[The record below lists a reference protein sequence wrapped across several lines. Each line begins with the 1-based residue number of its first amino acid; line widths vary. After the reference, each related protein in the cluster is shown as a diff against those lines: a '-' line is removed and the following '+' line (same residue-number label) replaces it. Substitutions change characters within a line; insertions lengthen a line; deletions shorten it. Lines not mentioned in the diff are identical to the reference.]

1 MANNT
6 TTELTG
12 WKKYFKEQNIEISGK
27 RIFIDG
33 LSGMAHGL
41 FASLLIGCIIGTISN
56 YVNIPVT
63 IGGETVNFL
72 AQVKTYC
79 YAIQGSAMAVAI
91 AYAMKAPPFVM
102 YSCLAVGYAANALG
116 GGGGPL
122 AVFFVTVAAVFLG
135 KLVSK
140 RTPVDIIVTPAVTI
154 ILGVVVALIIAPP
167 IGSVATLLGQLIMK
181 ATELQ
186 PFLMGVAVATLMGII
201 LTLPISSAAI
211 CAAFGLV
218 GLAGGACVAG
228 CCAQMVGLAVCT
240 YRENRIGG
248 LLSQGL
254 GTSMLQVPNL
264 LRKPILWLPPVIAS
278 MINGPIATVVFKLQ
292 MNGAPISSG
301 MGTSG
306 LVGPIGV
313 VTGWMNP
320 SDQAVAAV
328 GGGLGVNL
336 DTAYANPA
344 FQWIGLI
351 IICFVIPAVVSLL
364 VSEFMRKKGLIEFGD
379 YKLDL

>member
-12 WKKYFKEQNIEISGK
+12 WKKYFKEQNIEFSGK

-63 IGGETVNFL
+63 INGETVNL
-72 AQVKTYC
+72 LGQVRTYA

-102 YSCLAVGYAANALG
+102 YSCLTVGFAANALG

-154 ILGVVVALIIAPP
+154 ILGVIVALIIAPP
-167 IGSVATLLGQLIMK
+167 IGKIAVLLGELIMK
-181 ATELQ
+181 ATALQ
-186 PFLMGVAVATLMGII
+186 PFMMGIVCAGLMGII
-201 LTLPISSAAI
+201 LTLPISSAAV
-211 CAAFGLV
+211 CSAFGLV

-228 CCAQMVGLAVCT
+228 CCAHMVGFAVVS

-264 LRKPILWLPPVIAS
+264 LRKPVLWIPPVVAS
-278 MINGPIATVVFKLQ
+278 LVNGPIATCLFKMQ

-313 VTGWMNP
+313 VTGWLSP
-320 SDQAVAAV
+320 SDQALAAV

-344 FQWIGLI
+344 MQWIGLI

-364 VSEFMRKKGLIEFGD
+364 VSELMRKKGWIKFGD

>member
-12 WKKYFKEQNIEISGK
+12 WKKYCKEQNIQFTGK

-63 IGGETVNFL
+63 ISGETVNLL

-79 YAIQGSAMAVAI
+79 YAIQGSAMACAI
-91 AYAMKAPPFVM
+91 AYAMAAPPFVI

-122 AVFFVTVAAVFLG
+122 AVFFVTIVAVFLG

-167 IGSVATLLGQLIMK
+167 IGSIATLLGQLIMK
-181 ATELQ
+181 ATALQ
-186 PFLMGVAVATLMGII
+186 PFLMGVVVATLMGRVR
-201 LTLPISSAAI
+201 TMPIS
-211 CAAFGLV
+211 
-218 GLAGGACVAG
+218 VATTTPIRKG
-228 CCAQMVGLAVCT
+228 C
-240 YRENRIGG
+240 
-248 LLSQGL
+248 S
-254 GTSMLQVPNL
+254 
-264 LRKPILWLPPVIAS
+264 
-278 MINGPIATVVFKLQ
+278 
-292 MNGAPISSG
+292 
-301 MGTSG
+301 
-306 LVGPIGV
+306 
-313 VTGWMNP
+313 
-320 SDQAVAAV
+320 AVA
-328 GGGLGVNL
+328 
-336 DTAYANPA
+336 
-344 FQWIGLI
+344 
-351 IICFVIPAVVSLL
+351 
-364 VSEFMRKKGLIEFGD
+364 FMIS
-379 YKLDL
+379 

>member
-1 MANNT
+1 
-6 TTELTG
+6 
-12 WKKYFKEQNIEISGK
+12 
-27 RIFIDG
+27 
-33 LSGMAHGL
+33 
-41 FASLLIGCIIGTISN
+41 
-56 YVNIPVT
+56 
-63 IGGETVNFL
+63 
-72 AQVKTYC
+72 
-79 YAIQGSAMAVAI
+79 
-91 AYAMKAPPFVM
+91 
-102 YSCLAVGYAANALG
+102 
-116 GGGGPL
+116 
-122 AVFFVTVAAVFLG
+122 
-135 KLVSK
+135 
-140 RTPVDIIVTPAVTI
+140 
-154 ILGVVVALIIAPP
+154 
-167 IGSVATLLGQLIMK
+167 
-181 ATELQ
+181 
-186 PFLMGVAVATLMGII
+186 
-201 LTLPISSAAI
+201 
-211 CAAFGLV
+211 
-218 GLAGGACVAG
+218 
-228 CCAQMVGLAVCT
+228 MVGLAVCT

-320 SDQAVAAV
+320 SDQAIAAV

-344 FQWIGLI
+344 MQWIGMIL
-351 IICFVIPAVVSLL
+351 ICFVIPAVVSLL
-364 VSEFMRKKGLIEFGD
+364 VSEFMRKKGMIEFGD

>member
-1 MANNT
+1 MDKTN

-12 WKKYFKEQNIEISGK
+12 WRKYFKEQNIEFSVQ

-33 LSGMAHGL
+33 LGGMAHGL
-41 FASLLIGCIIGTISN
+41 FASLLIGCIIGTISSFI
-56 YVNIPVT
+56 NIPVT
-63 IGGETVNFL
+63 MNGETVNLLF
-72 AQVKTYC
+72 QVRTFA
-79 YAIQGSAMAVAI
+79 YAVQGSAMAAAI
-91 AYAMKAPPFVM
+91 AYCMKAPPFVI
-102 YSCLAVGYAANALG
+102 YSCLTVGYAANALG

-122 AVFFVTVAAVFLG
+122 AVFFVTIIAVFLG

-167 IGSVATLLGQLIMK
+167 IGKIAVLLGQLIMR

-186 PFLMGVAVATLMGII
+186 PFLMGIICSALMGVI
-201 LTLPISSAAI
+201 LTLPISSAAV
-211 CAAFGLV
+211 CSAFGLV

-228 CCAQMVGLAVCT
+228 CCAHMVGFAVAS
-240 YRENRIGG
+240 YRENKVGG

-264 LRKPILWLPPVIAS
+264 IRKPILWIPPVVAS
-278 MINGPIATVVFKLQ
+278 IVNGPIATCLFKLQ

-313 VTGWMNP
+313 VTGWFSP
-320 SDQAVAAV
+320 SEQAIAAV

-336 DTAYANPA
+336 ETAYANPA
-344 FQWIGLI
+344 LQWVGLI
-351 IICFVIPAVVSLL
+351 VVCLVIPAVVSFL
-364 VSEFMRKKGLIEFGD
+364 VSELMRKKGLIQLGD
-379 YKLDL
+379 YKLDI